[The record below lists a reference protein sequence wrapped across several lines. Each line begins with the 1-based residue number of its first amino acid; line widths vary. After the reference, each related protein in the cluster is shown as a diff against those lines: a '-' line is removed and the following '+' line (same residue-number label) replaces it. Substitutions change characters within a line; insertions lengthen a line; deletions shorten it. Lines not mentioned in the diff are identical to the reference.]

1 MNNKSGSFFICP
13 RLQQRFVTFSVPN
26 PSDSQLN
33 TTFHSILNTH
43 LYNFHNDVS
52 VMCKNLTEASIAV
65 HREISVKFPPSG
77 KHSLSLSLFIMLLYF
92 FLILLQMKQSFIHF
106 LLLKVF
112 LSIHDSIR
120 TQFAFPL
127 TLAHSLSLPHTR
139 SLSTPLFFSISR
151 LEVPL

>member
-1 MNNKSGSFFICP
+1 MALKKNIINTQYVCCMNNKSGSFFICP

-77 KHSLSLSLFIMLLYF
+77 KHSLSLSLYYVAILF
-92 FLILLQMKQSFIHF
+92 FDFVTDEVVVYSFFTSQSFS
-106 LLLKVF
+106 VN
-112 LSIHDSIR
+112 S
-120 TQFAFPL
+120 
-127 TLAHSLSLPHTR
+127 
-139 SLSTPLFFSISR
+139 
-151 LEVPL
+151 